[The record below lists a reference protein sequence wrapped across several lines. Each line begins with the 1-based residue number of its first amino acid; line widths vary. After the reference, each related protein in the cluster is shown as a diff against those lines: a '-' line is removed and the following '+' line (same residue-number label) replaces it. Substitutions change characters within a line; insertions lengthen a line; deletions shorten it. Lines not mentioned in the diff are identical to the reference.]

1 VTATLTATSYPRGGE
16 RWIELDNNY
25 SLQNL
30 LCALFR
36 EVGLAPDG

>member
-36 EVGLAPDG
+36 EIG